1 MRFRPERIASVVQQV
16 IGEAISIR
24 LADPRISRLASVT
37 RVQVSKDLGY
47 ADVYI
52 SVMGEDVDARTTLRG
67 LEAAHGKVQGMVA
80 AALPIRQ
87 VPILRFRLDES
98 IKKGFETIQL
108 IEKSMEEIR
117 QREAERAAL
126 ADAKPDDLSDNT
138 SADRDEVEPE
148 EPKTP

>member
-16 IGEAISIR
+16 VGDAITMR
-24 LADPRISRLASVT
+24 LSDPRISRLASVT
-37 RVQVSKDLGY
+37 RVEVSSDLGY

-52 SVMGEDVDARTTLRG
+52 SVMGKDVDARTTLRG

-80 AALPIRQ
+80 DALPIRQ

-98 IKKGFETIQL
+98 LKKGFETIQL

-117 QREAERAAL
+117 QREAERAAR
-126 ADAKPDDLSDNT
+126 AGTKPDDSSDNT
-138 SADRDEVEPE
+138 PASGDEVEPE
-148 EPKTP
+148 EPKAP